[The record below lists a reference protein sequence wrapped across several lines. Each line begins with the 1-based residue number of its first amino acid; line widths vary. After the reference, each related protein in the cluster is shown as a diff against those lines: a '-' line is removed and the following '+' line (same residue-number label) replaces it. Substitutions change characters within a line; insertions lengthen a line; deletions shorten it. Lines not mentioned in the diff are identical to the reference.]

1 MSEQLT
7 PLDATFLEL
16 EEADEGAHMH
26 IGGLLVFE
34 PRPNGKPPMIATVR
48 RQLEARLAML
58 PRYRM
63 CLSHSHTGGL
73 SQLSWEQ
80 DPDFDI
86 AEHVT
91 RAALPGPGGEEELL
105 DWAADF
111 WSHRLDRRRPL
122 WEVVL
127 LEGLEGG
134 HWALCTKTHHALVDG
149 VGSVDAA
156 HLLLDTAR
164 RPRHRR
170 PGPPA
175 GPPPQEHRGLFGRAA
190 SAVAGGVKAGADVA
204 VHPGKLVDVLK
215 QAESMVELIIKDE
228 VRSAPAS
235 SINVAVGPSR
245 RFAAVEAGL
254 DELKAVKNALGGT
267 LNDVVLAAVSGGLRR
282 LLIERGEDPPEGG
295 LRAMVPVNIRDAG
308 QQLGNRISSLFV
320 HLPVAEPDPLRRY
333 ALATANAEDIKHG
346 SQSQGSSALIS
357 IAGLAPPVLHSVLAQ
372 GLFASRLFN
381 VTVTNVPGPQQP
393 LYAFGARMEAIFP
406 LVPLAADHT
415 VGVAVL
421 SYDGRVFF
429 GLNADRHTVP
439 DLDTLRTGIEDS
451 IEELQALAGTRSAVS
466 AP

>member
-1 MSEQLT
+1 MSEHLT

-34 PRPNGKPPMIATVR
+34 PRSNGKPPMIATVR
-48 RQLEARLAML
+48 RQLEARLASL
-58 PRYRM
+58 PRYWMR
-63 CLSHSHTGGL
+63 LSGAHTGGL
-73 SQLSWEQ
+73 SQLRWEE
-80 DPDFDI
+80 DPGFDI

-91 RAALPGPGGEEELL
+91 RAALPTPGGEEELL

-134 HWALCTKTHHALVDG
+134 RWALRTKTHHALVDG

-164 RPRHRR
+164 RPRRGR
-170 PGPPA
+170 AEPPPGPELQRAPRA
-175 GPPPQEHRGLFGRAA
+175 LRPRGLRRRGRRQ
-190 SAVAGGVKAGADVA
+190 AGADVA
-204 VHPGKLVDVLK
+204 VHPSKLVDVLK

-228 VRSAPAS
+228 VKSAPAS
-235 SINVAVGPSR
+235 SINVAIGPSR

-254 DELKAVKNALGGT
+254 DELKTVKNALGGT
-267 LNDVVLAAVSGGLRR
+267 LNDVVLAALSGGLRR
-282 LLIERGEDPPEGG
+282 LLIERGEDPPDGG

-357 IAGLAPPVLHSVLAQ
+357 IAGLAPRSCT
-372 GLFASRLFN
+372 ASWPKRCSPHGCS
-381 VTVTNVPGPQQP
+381 T
-393 LYAFGARMEAIFP
+393 
-406 LVPLAADHT
+406 
-415 VGVAVL
+415 
-421 SYDGRVFF
+421 
-429 GLNADRHTVP
+429 
-439 DLDTLRTGIEDS
+439 
-451 IEELQALAGTRSAVS
+451 
-466 AP
+466 